1 VNYFSLVDYY
11 KMVFLLTNSQRLS
24 VSEIENM
31 YPWEYEI
38 YLNMLQTHLE
48 EENQNKQ
55 EQYNS
60 DLMR

>member
-1 VNYFSLVDYY
+1 
-11 KMVFLLTNSQRLS
+11 MVFLLTNSQRLS
-24 VSEIENM
+24 ISEIENM

-38 YLNMLQTHLE
+38 YLNMLQSHLE